1 MELVLLTIVV
11 FLNILSDGIATH
23 LTIEESIERSIV
35 RQIHRCFHF
44 SALDLDERL
53 VCPSISIE
61 YPTREYLFC
70 SQSLIAP
77 GSIYLLA
84 EIEGKGLYR
93 TDAVVVE
100 NMKLAKLLCSFLW
113 QYCILE
119 IACCRFCMQCLY
131 IAHAEDEC
139 CYQRSL
145 LEQRTLQ

>member
-61 YPTREYLFC
+61 YPTREYLLC
-70 SQSLIAP
+70 CQSLIAS

-84 EIEGKGLYR
+84 EIQGKGLYR

-100 NMKLAKLLCSFLW
+100 NMEFTEFLCSFLW
-113 QYCILE
+113 QYSILE

-139 CYQRSL
+139 CHQGSL